1 MDRSIIILQLVA
13 MMSDANRKTEYRRP
27 ELKVYGEMKVVTQ
40 SNATDNKNDKGNG
53 SFSMT

>member
-1 MDRSIIILQLVA
+1 
-13 MMSDANRKTEYRRP
+13 MSETVRKPEYRRP

-40 SNATDNKNDKGNG
+40 SNVSDNKNDKGNG